1 MIAFT
6 YTKFGTLLLQGDD
19 DFSAIRGEW
28 SNEPVMHFKT
38 STLLEYGSWIVV
50 LATDS
55 SSHDEDG
62 EDDGLE
68 TLPLVVLPFVVTSDI
83 IDPYV

>member
-1 MIAFT
+1 MIVCT

-19 DFSAIRGEW
+19 DFSALRGEG

-38 STLLEYGSWIVV
+38 STLLEYGSLIVFP
-50 LATDS
+50 ATDS

-62 EDDGLE
+62 DDDGLE
-68 TLPLVVLPFVVTSDI
+68 TLPLLVLPFAVPSDI
-83 IDPYV
+83 IAPYW

>member
-1 MIAFT
+1 MIVCT
-6 YTKFGTLLLQGDD
+6 YTKFVALLLQDDD
-19 DFSAIRGEW
+19 DFSSLRGEG

-38 STLLEYGSWIVV
+38 PILLENGASIVFP
-50 LATDS
+50 ATDS

-68 TLPLVVLPFVVTSDI
+68 TLPLLVLPFVVTSDI
-83 IDPYV
+83 IDPYL

>member
-1 MIAFT
+1 MIVCT

-19 DFSAIRGEW
+19 DFSAIRGEG

-38 STLLEYGSWIVV
+38 STLLEYGASIVFP
-50 LATDS
+50 ATDS

-68 TLPLVVLPFVVTSDI
+68 TLPLIVLPFVVTSDI
-83 IDPYV
+83 IDPYL

>member
-1 MIAFT
+1 MIVCT
-6 YTKFGTLLLQGDD
+6 YTKFGTLLLQDD
-19 DFSAIRGEW
+19 DGFSSSRGEG

-38 STLLEYGSWIVV
+38 SPLLENGSWIVFP
-50 LATDS
+50 ATDS

-68 TLPLVVLPFVVTSDI
+68 TLPLLVLPFVVTSDI
-83 IDPYV
+83 IDPYL

>member
-1 MIAFT
+1 MIVCT

-19 DFSAIRGEW
+19 DFSAIRGER

-38 STLLEYGSWIVV
+38 SILLEYGASIVFP
-50 LATDS
+50 AIDS

-68 TLPLVVLPFVVTSDI
+68 TLPLLVLPFVVTSDI
-83 IDPYV
+83 IDPYL